1 MILDLVQFF
10 FGTVL
15 LYYGADILILGSKQ
29 IANKFNISP
38 IIIGMTLVALG
49 TSLPELIV
57 SIIANIQG
65 APGIVVGNVMG
76 SNIANIGLVVGLT
89 AIVKPIIVPPHKIKI
104 DMYVLIFI
112 TIIPIALILFGGLN
126 FYHGLVL
133 FCLIFIYCFYLL
145 KNNQLENNK
154 IFVNDYVNNDYYL
167 ILKIIIG
174 IIGLGLGA
182 TLFVNGARGIA
193 IALGVSNLIIG
204 MSIVALGTSLPELAA
219 SLIAAK
225 HSETEFIIGN
235 IIGSNIINILV
246 VLGLSVMIKPILIS
260 LDEILIQSILMLLLT
275 IMLYYILILF
285 HKVSRFIGIVFL
297 IIYIFFTYINFY
309 SI

>member
-1 MILDLVQFF
+1 M
-10 FGTVL
+10 